1 MSVSSTSPAL
11 NRALLLSP
19 VVLTLLAL
27 IAIPLG
33 IMGYISLLP
42 RNVYGGVDW
51 QAEGGQWARF
61 LYDGM
66 TQLSRQPPIAIDEQE
81 PDWPGRTRS
90 ATGTYS
96 WSVPCSGSSCA

>member
-51 QAEGGQWARF
+51 QA
-61 LYDGM
+61 D
-66 TQLSRQPPIAIDEQE
+66 
-81 PDWPGRTRS
+81 
-90 ATGTYS
+90 
-96 WSVPCSGSSCA
+96 

>member
-42 RNVYGGVDW
+42 RNRRKGYRMHPT
-51 QAEGGQWARF
+51 A
-61 LYDGM
+61 
-66 TQLSRQPPIAIDEQE
+66 
-81 PDWPGRTRS
+81 
-90 ATGTYS
+90 
-96 WSVPCSGSSCA
+96 